1 MQSPVPEGDFLAAG
15 HWLFAQGCDFVL
27 GVVSLSG
34 LPTDNAMEI
43 AFAGRSNVGKSS
55 LLNGLTGR
63 KNLARTSN
71 TPGRTQELNFFRLA
85 PNRPGG
91 PWLVDMPGYG
101 YARESKNKIAAWN
114 ELLTTYLRGRANL
127 RRVFVLID
135 SRHGL
140 KANDMAMLDDLDV
153 TAVVYQIVLT
163 KADKISAAD
172 QERVVADTKARLVKR
187 PAAYPDVILTSSET
201 GLGLGELRGTVAT
214 LVDLNAIGYKA

>member
-1 MQSPVPEGDFLAAG
+1 MQSPVPKGDFLAAG
-15 HWLFAQGCDFVL
+15 HWLFAQGCDFIL
-27 GVVSLSG
+27 GVVNLSG

-85 PNRPGG
+85 PNRPNG

-101 YARESKNKIAAWN
+101 YAKESKSKIAAWN

-140 KANDMAMLDDLDV
+140 KANDIAMLDDLDV
-153 TAVVYQIVLT
+153 TAVVYQIILT

-172 QERVVADTKARLVKR
+172 QERVVADTKARLGKR

-201 GLGLGELRGTVAT
+201 GLGLDELRGTVAT